1 MSIFP
6 EDAIENAEEINET
19 LHKEELKLYKE
30 YAIDFNTGQFLY
42 NDTGKNIIVEKDEA
56 IKIWIWKT
64 LQTSRNRYLIY
75 SSNYGH
81 DFETIIG
88 KGYNKNLI
96 NSELE
101 RLIEE
106 CLLANK
112 YITEI
117 LEINT
122 DFKGSKLYIYV
133 TVKTVYGMV
142 NVDV

>member
-6 EDAIENAEEINET
+6 DETIENAEEINET

-30 YAIDFNTGQFLY
+30 YAIDFNTGNFLY
-42 NDTGKNIIVEKDEA
+42 DDTGRNIIVEKNEA
-56 IKIWIWKT
+56 IKIWIWKA

-106 CLLANK
+106 CLLANT

-133 TVKTVYGMV
+133 TVKTVYGTV

>member
-6 EDAIENAEEINET
+6 DDTIENTEEINET

-30 YAIDFNTGQFLY
+30 YAIDFDTGQFLY
-42 NDTGKNIIVEKDEA
+42 DDTGKNIIVGKNEA
-56 IKIWIWKT
+56 IKIWIWKV

-106 CLLANK
+106 CLLANP

-133 TVKTVYGMV
+133 TVKTVYGTV

>member
-6 EDAIENAEEINET
+6 DDTIENTEEINET

-30 YAIDFNTGQFLY
+30 YAIDFDTGQFLY
-42 NDTGKNIIVEKDEA
+42 DDTGKNIIVEKNEA
-56 IKIWIWKT
+56 IKIWIWKA

-106 CLLANK
+106 CLLVNP
-112 YITEI
+112 YIVEI
-117 LEINT
+117 IKVSTSFE
-122 DFKGSKLYIYV
+122 GSNLQIHV
-133 TVKTVYGMV
+133 TVKTIYGEV
-142 NVDV
+142 KLGV

>member
-6 EDAIENAEEINET
+6 EDTIENTEEINET

-42 NDTGKNIIVEKDEA
+42 DDTGKNIIVEKNEA
-56 IKIWIWKT
+56 IKIWIWKA

-75 SSNYGH
+75 SSNYGN

-106 CLLANK
+106 CLLANP

>member
-6 EDAIENAEEINET
+6 DETIENAEGITET

-30 YAIDFNTGQFLY
+30 YATDFNTGQFLY
-42 NDTGKNIIVEKDEA
+42 DDTGKNIIVEKNEA
-56 IKIWIWKT
+56 IKIWIWKA

-106 CLLANK
+106 CLLANP

-133 TVKTVYGMV
+133 TVKTVYGTV

>member
-6 EDAIENAEEINET
+6 EDIRENTEEINET

-42 NDTGKNIIVEKDEA
+42 DDIGKNIIVEKNEA
-56 IKIWIWKT
+56 IKIWIWKA
-64 LQTSRNRYLIY
+64 LQTTRNRYLIY
-75 SSNYGH
+75 SNNYGH

-88 KGYNKNLI
+88 KGYNKDLI

-106 CLLANK
+106 CLLSNP

-122 DFKGSKLYIYV
+122 DFKGSKLYINV
-133 TVKTVYGMV
+133 IVKTIYGEV

>member
-6 EDAIENAEEINET
+6 DDTIENTEEMDET

-30 YAIDFNTGQFLY
+30 YAINFDTGQFLY
-42 NDTGKNIIVEKDEA
+42 DDTGKNIVVEKNEA
-56 IKIWIWKT
+56 IKIWIWKA

-106 CLLANK
+106 CLLVNP
-112 YITEI
+112 YIVEI
-117 LEINT
+117 IKISTSFE
-122 DFKGSKLYIYV
+122 GSNLQIDV
-133 TVKTVYGMV
+133 TVKTVYGEV
-142 NVDV
+142 KLGV

>member
-6 EDAIENAEEINET
+6 EDTIENEEEINEI
-19 LHKEELKLYKE
+19 LHKEQLKLYKE
-30 YAIDFNTGQFLY
+30 YAIDFNTGQFVY
-42 NDTGKNIIVEKDEA
+42 DDPGENIIVEKNEA
-56 IKIWIWKT
+56 IKIWIWKA

-106 CLLANK
+106 CLLSNP
-112 YITEI
+112 YIIEI
-117 LEINT
+117 VQIRTN
-122 DFKGSKLYIYV
+122 FYGSNLHIDV
-133 TVKTVYGMV
+133 TVKTVYGEV
-142 NVDV
+142 NLGV

>member
-6 EDAIENAEEINET
+6 DETIENAEEINET

-30 YAIDFNTGQFLY
+30 YAIDFNTGNFLY
-42 NDTGKNIIVEKDEA
+42 DDTGRNIIVEKNEA

-106 CLLANK
+106 CLLANT

-133 TVKTVYGMV
+133 TVKTVYGTV

>member
-6 EDAIENAEEINET
+6 DETIENAEEINET
-19 LHKEELKLYKE
+19 LHKEQLKLYKE

-42 NDTGKNIIVEKDEA
+42 DDTGKNIIVGKNEA
-56 IKIWIWKT
+56 IKIWIWKA

-106 CLLANK
+106 CLLANP

-133 TVKTVYGMV
+133 TVKTVYGTV